1 MNARVFIKAIWDKIE
16 NRYKGKTKLLFSANR
31 NNCSIMPSK
40 RYIIVGLA
48 YAKNICNENGEDI
61 SEHVLAHSIGHELT
75 HKGDKYFYRTA
86 FPVTKKYS
94 VISKINEV
102 HADYGGAMIAKLSKD
117 DFVKVMEIKWGD
129 MSDKESGTHPSHRQR
144 IKYAKIGRFDN
155 GLIQIICNDNG
166 YKESKEFYGMYDDI
180 RLE

>member
-1 MNARVFIKAIWDKIE
+1 MESV
-16 NRYKGKTKLLFSANR
+16 
-31 NNCSIMPSK
+31 
-40 RYIIVGLA
+40 YIVNDA
-48 YAKNICNENGEDI
+48 DT

-86 FPVTKKYS
+86 FPMTKRYS

-102 HADYGGAMIAKLSKD
+102 HADYGGAVIARLSKD
-117 DFVKVMEIKWGD
+117 DFVRVMEIKWGD

-144 IKYAKIGRFDN
+144 IKYAKIGRFDD
-155 GLIQIICNDNG
+155 GFVQIICDDNG
-166 YKESKEFYGMYDDI
+166 YEETKEFYGMYEDI

>member
-48 YAKNICNENGEDI
+48 
-61 SEHVLAHSIGHELT
+61 
-75 HKGDKYFYRTA
+75 
-86 FPVTKKYS
+86 
-94 VISKINEV
+94 
-102 HADYGGAMIAKLSKD
+102 
-117 DFVKVMEIKWGD
+117 FVKVMEIKWGD
-129 MSDKESGTHPSHRQR
+129 MSDEESKTHPSHRQR

-166 YKESKEFYGMYDDI
+166 YKESKELYCMYDDI